1 MEGRH
6 TNNIPSTIP
15 NQIQRRNG
23 RLLRIPSHI
32 RRDQRQQRHERRRT
46 SLRHVVPD
54 QPAHVI
60 TERQGDDEDHAD
72 DAG

>member
-1 MEGRH
+1 MKGGH

-15 NQIQRRNG
+15 NQIKRRNS
-23 RLLRIPSHI
+23 RLLRIPSDI

-46 SLRHVVPD
+46 RLRHVVPD
-54 QPAHVI
+54 QAAHVI
-60 TERQGDDEDHAD
+60 TEREGHDENHAH